1 MLCNAVILVLFT
13 YLQWFTW
20 KPFVKWCILTWWQ
33 VISKADQTN
42 IPERTWAATVFKN
55 IPFCMIAPLP
65 DTIMVM
71 LDMPDFEASRADELF
86 SVNEAM
92 SSEERFI
99 WNRKK
104 TRQVGLVFFFTVSTR
119 PLCVWL
125 SDCMLPIRH
134 KTKKAIVFA
143 KRTQEV
149 PFLKKRDECGSNDL
163 IDSYL
168 LYSQQR
174 DLLVPERA
182 EVALSRLEVT
192 VHEPKLHDEL

>member
-1 MLCNAVILVLFT
+1 ML
-13 YLQWFTW
+13 
-20 KPFVKWCILTWWQ
+20 
-33 VISKADQTN
+33 S
-42 IPERTWAATVFKN
+42 
-55 IPFCMIAPLP
+55 
-65 DTIMVM
+65 
-71 LDMPDFEASRADELF
+71 
-86 SVNEAM
+86 
-92 SSEERFI
+92 
-99 WNRKK
+99 
-104 TRQVGLVFFFTVSTR
+104 
-119 PLCVWL
+119 
-125 SDCMLPIRH
+125 IRH

-143 KRTQEV
+143 KRTQV